1 MFHKFNQNRTL
12 IRKYEREEKEYMT
25 KFTVERPKI
34 MKKLYKIN
42 AANTDLAVVA
52 AQTTEPPCARDDKYD
67 AKLKASPKKM
77 EKAVKSKLRGMI
89 KLQPGAT
96 VFLADNWNK
105 K

>member
-1 MFHKFNQNRTL
+1 M
-12 IRKYEREEKEYMT
+12 
-25 KFTVERPKI
+25 
-34 MKKLYKIN
+34 
-42 AANTDLAVVA
+42 
-52 AQTTEPPCARDDKYD
+52 EPACARDDKYD
-67 AKLKASPKKM
+67 AKLKASPKKRHQM